1 MTIFNTDYL
10 NIQRTYL
17 KLNQKYQQL
26 QTQYTTGNRV
36 NSAKD
41 DAAALSVSERLK
53 AQLNGYT
60 AGLQNLMDAKSV
72 AEIVQDT
79 YGNVSD
85 ILKQMKTLS
94 VQYQSSTTSSA
105 DKTAIQEKLTKL
117 QTQIQDQLN
126 GLTYN
131 NKKIT
136 SDNIN
141 GKLKLTNLGDMVKV
155 KNNDTLKV
163 QGTSI
168 TMESTVNLDSY
179 SSGATGEDRGLV
191 LAKGGNYYLTV
202 NRSGKVSIY
211 KEGTTPTKTYYNSV
225 GKVNLGEDT
234 TITGVFEDNVAK
246 IYINGKL
253 DSTFN
258 LTTGGYADKDIDL
271 RFGRENDV
279 GAGGYSRQVF
289 GTIDNARIYSRALS
303 AAEVSDNYNGNVSR
317 NQLIG
322 EWLFDDG
329 EFSTTVADT
338 SGNNNFGNM
347 FKNAQIVTT
356 GEGNMNFNSGTGD
369 LTISFASL
377 SLNKLGIEDLTT
389 IPSDLTDRLDRAI
402 DMVSKQKST
411 AGSLVNK
418 INFRIQNNQ
427 KLAANYK
434 DSLNKIQAIDLSNV
448 SSEITK
454 VEMQQATIMKML
466 KLRQDTDTEIA
477 NMLIS

>member
-85 ILKQMKTLS
+85 ILKQMKTLA

-105 DKTAIQEKLTKL
+105 DKTAIQENLTKL

-131 NKKIT
+131 NKNIT
-136 SDNIN
+136 SDIN
-141 GKLKLTNLGDMVKV
+141 GKLKLTELGDMVKV

-163 QGTSI
+163 QGTAI
-168 TMESTVNLDSY
+168 TMEATVNLDSY
-179 SSGATGEDRGLV
+179 SSGDTGEDRGLV

-202 NRSGKVSIY
+202 NRSGKVAIY
-211 KEGTTPTKTYYNSV
+211 KEGTTPSKTYYNSV

-234 TITGVFEDNVAK
+234 TITGVFDGATAK

-253 DSTFN
+253 DSTFS

-279 GAGGYSRQVF
+279 GAGGYSRQVY

-303 AAEVSDNYNGNVSR
+303 DAEVSDNYNGNVSR

-347 FKNAQIVTT
+347 YKNAQIVTT
-356 GEGNMNFNSGTGD
+356 GEGSMKFNSGSGD
-369 LTISFASL
+369 LTMSFASL
-377 SLNKLGIEDLTT
+377 SLNKLGIEDLST

-402 DMVSKQKST
+402 DLVSKQQST
-411 AGSLVNK
+411 AGAFVNK

-427 KLAANYK
+427 KLADNYE

-448 SSEITK
+448 SSELTK

-466 KLRQDTDTEIA
+466 KLRQDTDAEIA

>member
-131 NKKIT
+131 NKKIA

-141 GKLKLTNLGDMVKV
+141 GKLKLTELGDLVKV

-168 TMESTVNLDSY
+168 TMEATINLDKY
-179 SSGATGEDRGLV
+179 SSGEAGEERGLV

-202 NRSGKVSIY
+202 TRTGKVAIY
-211 KEGTTPTKTYYNSV
+211 KEGTTPSKVYYNST
-225 GKVNLGEDT
+225 GQVNLGEDT
-234 TITGVFEDNVAK
+234 TITGVFDDNVAK

-253 DSTFN
+253 DSTFS
-258 LTTGGYADKDIDL
+258 LTSGGYADKDIDL
-271 RFGRENDV
+271 KFGRENEV
-279 GAGGYSRQVF
+279 GSGGYSRQVY
-289 GTIDNARIYSRALS
+289 GTIDDARIYSRALS
-303 AAEVSDNYNGNVSR
+303 DAEVSDNFNGNVSR

-322 EWLFDDG
+322 EWLFNDG

-347 FKNAQIVTT
+347 YKNAQIVTT
-356 GEGNMNFNSGTGD
+356 GEGNISFNSGTDD
-369 LTISFASL
+369 LTMSFASL
-377 SLNKLGIEDLTT
+377 NLNKLGIEDLST
-389 IPSDLTDRLDRAI
+389 IPSDLSDRLDRAI
-402 DMVSKQKST
+402 DMVTKQQST

-427 KLAANYK
+427 KLAANYE

-448 SSEITK
+448 SSELTK

-466 KLRQDTDTEIA
+466 KLRQDTDAEIV

>member
-85 ILKQMKTLS
+85 ILKQMKTLA

-105 DKTAIQEKLTKL
+105 DKTTIQEKLTKL

-136 SDNIN
+136 SDNID

-168 TMESTVNLDSY
+168 TMEATVNLDSY

-234 TITGVFEDNVAK
+234 TISGVFEDNIAK

-253 DSTFN
+253 DSTFT

-303 AAEVSDNYNGNVSR
+303 DAEVSDNYSGNVSR

-356 GEGNMNFNSGTGD
+356 GEGNMNFNSGAGD
-369 LTISFASL
+369 LTMSFASL
-377 SLNKLGIEDLTT
+377 SLNKLGIEDLST
-389 IPSDLTDRLDRAI
+389 IPSDITDRLDRAI
-402 DMVSKQKST
+402 DLVSKQQST

-427 KLAANYK
+427 KLAANYE

-448 SSEITK
+448 SSELTK

-466 KLRQDTDTEIA
+466 KVRQDTNAEIA

>member
-60 AGLQNLMDAKSV
+60 VGLQNLMDAKSV

-85 ILKQMKTLS
+85 ILKQMKTLA

-105 DKTAIQEKLTKL
+105 DKTAIKENLTKL

-131 NKKIT
+131 NKNIT
-136 SDNIN
+136 SDIN
-141 GKLKLTNLGDMVKV
+141 GKLKLTELGDMVKV

-163 QGTSI
+163 QGTAI
-168 TMESTVNLDSY
+168 TMEATVNLDSY
-179 SSGATGEDRGLV
+179 SSGDTGEDRGLV

-202 NRSGKVSIY
+202 NRSGKVAIY
-211 KEGTTPTKTYYNSV
+211 KEGTTPSKTYYNSV

-234 TITGVFEDNVAK
+234 TITGVFEDNIAK

-253 DSTFN
+253 DSTFT

-279 GAGGYSRQVF
+279 GAGGYSRQVY

-303 AAEVSDNYNGNVSR
+303 DAEVSDNYNGNVSR

-347 FKNAQIVTT
+347 FKNTQIVTT
-356 GEGNMNFNSGTGD
+356 GEGNMNFNSGAGD
-369 LTISFASL
+369 LTMSFASL
-377 SLNKLGIEDLTT
+377 SLNKLGIEDLST

-402 DMVSKQKST
+402 DLVSKQQST
-411 AGSLVNK
+411 AGAFVNK

-427 KLAANYK
+427 KLAANYE

-448 SSEITK
+448 SSELTK

-466 KLRQDTDTEIA
+466 KLRQDTDAEIV